1 MKTFEIEFI
10 LKIQEGNS
18 YKLQQQII
26 TIDANNKKEA
36 LINAKKKIYI
46 PRNYIKIDYYQFN

>member
-46 PRNYIKIDYYQFN
+46 PRNYIKIDHYQFN